1 MYIKRNYYLN
11 QLISSLG
18 NGLVKIV
25 TGPRRSGKSFLVF
38 HLFKD
43 YLLNQGVS
51 DDHIIELSLDSAK
64 NIEYRN
70 PLSLAAYFDERH
82 HSDGK
87 TYYFLIDEI
96 QFVKNCQN
104 PFLKDQ
110 EVTFYDSL
118 NQFLGYHDTEIII
131 TGSNSN
137 RLSKDIATEFRG
149 RGWQIRM
156 HPLSFSEFKEG
167 RTTLGLDDFG
177 LWNLYRLYGGLPA
190 ITNIPDT
197 PSKRKYLEEVFNVT
211 YRKDI
216 IDRYGLRSDTSI
228 SDITKIRASSVGSFV
243 NPQKISDAFLS
254 KEKTSISCPTV
265 KRFLSY
271 REDSFLLSKAERYDI
286 KGRRFIQAN
295 YKYYFEDRGLRNAAV
310 LFAGEDQEPHFMENI
325 VYNELIRRG
334 YHVYVGIV
342 SGIES
347 GKKKDYEVNF
357 VADKGGEKVY
367 IQSALLIPDKE
378 KRNQEKRPLR
388 KIKDSFKK
396 IIITKY
402 SGDGL
407 YDEDGI
413 LHLNLFDFLEHPN
426 KIA

>member
-156 HPLSFSEFKEG
+156 HPLSFSEFK
-167 RTTLGLDDFG
+167 
-177 LWNLYRLYGGLPA
+177 
-190 ITNIPDT
+190 
-197 PSKRKYLEEVFNVT
+197 
-211 YRKDI
+211 
-216 IDRYGLRSDTSI
+216 
-228 SDITKIRASSVGSFV
+228 
-243 NPQKISDAFLS
+243 
-254 KEKTSISCPTV
+254 
-265 KRFLSY
+265 
-271 REDSFLLSKAERYDI
+271 
-286 KGRRFIQAN
+286 
-295 YKYYFEDRGLRNAAV
+295 
-310 LFAGEDQEPHFMENI
+310 
-325 VYNELIRRG
+325 
-334 YHVYVGIV
+334 
-342 SGIES
+342 
-347 GKKKDYEVNF
+347 
-357 VADKGGEKVY
+357 
-367 IQSALLIPDKE
+367 
-378 KRNQEKRPLR
+378 
-388 KIKDSFKK
+388 
-396 IIITKY
+396 
-402 SGDGL
+402 
-407 YDEDGI
+407 
-413 LHLNLFDFLEHPN
+413 
-426 KIA
+426 

>member
-1 MYIKRNYYLN
+1 M
-11 QLISSLG
+11 
-18 NGLVKIV
+18 
-25 TGPRRSGKSFLVF
+25 
-38 HLFKD
+38 
-43 YLLNQGVS
+43 NQGVS

-118 NQFLGYHDTEIII
+118 NQFLRYHDTEIII

-243 NPQKISDAFLS
+243 NPQKISDTFLS

-286 KGRRFIQAN
+286 N
-295 YKYYFEDRGLRNAAV
+295 
-310 LFAGEDQEPHFMENI
+310 
-325 VYNELIRRG
+325 
-334 YHVYVGIV
+334 
-342 SGIES
+342 S
-347 GKKKDYEVNF
+347 GK
-357 VADKGGEKVY
+357 
-367 IQSALLIPDKE
+367 L
-378 KRNQEKRPLR
+378 
-388 KIKDSFKK
+388 
-396 IIITKY
+396 
-402 SGDGL
+402 
-407 YDEDGI
+407 
-413 LHLNLFDFLEHPN
+413 
-426 KIA
+426 